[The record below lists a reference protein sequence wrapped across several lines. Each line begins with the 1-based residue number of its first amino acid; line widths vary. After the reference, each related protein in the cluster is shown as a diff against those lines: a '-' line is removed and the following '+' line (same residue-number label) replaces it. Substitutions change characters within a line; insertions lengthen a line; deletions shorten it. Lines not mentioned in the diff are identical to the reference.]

1 MGKLF
6 GTDGI
11 RGEANQ
17 YPMNATMAFDVGQ
30 ALTRVLKDE
39 GKHGRVVVGK
49 DTRISG
55 YMIESA
61 LEAGITSM
69 GGSVEMVGVL
79 PTPGIAYIT
88 ESMRAD
94 AGVVVSASHNPFQDN
109 GIKIFSGSGFKLSD
123 EEEAHIEELIL
134 GGQLSTMV
142 PHARDMGRAHRLE
155 DAMGRYV
162 VFLKNTFPRSLSL
175 DGVKIALDV
184 GHGATYKV
192 APAVFAELGADVTVI
207 NDEPNGY
214 NINDNC
220 GSQHTERLRQVVLDT
235 GSVVGLAFDGDGDR
249 LIAVDERGQEIR
261 GDQVLMICAR
271 QLQLEGKLVK
281 DLLVT
286 TVMSNLGLR
295 EACRTFYI
303 VHHASGVGD
312 RNVLEDMQRLGGV
325 LGGEDSGHMIFLKHH
340 TTGDGTLSALQ
351 LVATMLKSGRPLSE
365 LATVMAIFPQ
375 KLINIDVTSK
385 PPVEDIAGLTDA
397 IARVESELEGRGRVL
412 VRYSGTQNMC
422 RVMVEGPSEDVTDR
436 YAEQIADVVRAAIG

>member
-11 RGEANQ
+11 RGEANR
-17 YPMNATMAFDVGQ
+17 YPMDAGMAFSVGQ
-30 ALTRVLKDE
+30 ALTRVLRDE
-39 GKHGRVVVGK
+39 GKHGRIIIGK

-55 YMIESA
+55 YMIEGA

-109 GIKIFSGSGFKLSD
+109 GIKVFSGNGFKLSD
-123 EEEAHIEELIL
+123 DEEARIEELIL
-134 GGQLSTMV
+134 GGKLADMV
-142 PHARDMGRAHRLE
+142 PHPREMGRAHRLE
-155 DAMGRYV
+155 DALGRYV

-175 DGVKIALDV
+175 DGLKIALDV
-184 GHGATYKV
+184 GNGATYKV
-192 APAVFAELGADVTVI
+192 APAVFSELGAEVTVI
-207 NDEPNGY
+207 NDRPTGY

-220 GSQHTERLRQVVLDT
+220 GSQHTSRLRQVVRET
-235 GSVVGLAFDGDGDR
+235 GSAIGLAYDGDGDR
-249 LIAVDERGQEIR
+249 LIAVDELGNEIR

-271 QLQLEGKLVK
+271 QLQVEGALVK

-286 TVMSNLGLR
+286 TIMSNLGLR
-295 EACRTFYI
+295 EACKKFDM

-312 RNVLEDMQRLGGV
+312 RNVLEDMQRMGGV
-325 LGGEDSGHMIFLKHH
+325 IGGEDSGHVIFLNHH
-340 TTGDGTLSALQ
+340 TTGDGTLSSLQ
-351 LVATMLKSGRPLSE
+351 LVATMLKSGQPLSE
-365 LATVMAIFPQ
+365 LAKIMDIFPQ
-375 KLINIDVTSK
+375 RLINIDVTSK
-385 PPVEDIAGLTDA
+385 PPVAEIAGLSEA
-397 IARVESELEGRGRVL
+397 IERVETELEGKGRVL

-422 RVMVEGPSEDVTDR
+422 RVMVEGPTEELTDH
-436 YAEQIADVVRAAIG
+436 YAAQIAAVVRAAIG